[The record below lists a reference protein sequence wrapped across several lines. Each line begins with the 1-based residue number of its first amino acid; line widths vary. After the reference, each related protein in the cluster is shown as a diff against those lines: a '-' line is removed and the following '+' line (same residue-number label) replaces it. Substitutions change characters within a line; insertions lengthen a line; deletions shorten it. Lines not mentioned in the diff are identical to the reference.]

1 MHVLH
6 MKVKRNKNSK
16 MTKSVA
22 SEDAKFYALIDILK
36 KRALSCGAKSSN
48 RNVFKSNKH
57 KAIIVRRHP
66 ALRYNVILGNEYQQK
81 AAELNARKI
90 SLKDWAKFLG
100 EFFKKYPGRID
111 RAKHDFKLFIY
122 LESHNFCVD
131 ISENDVRTKIV
142 ALPMPDKVTGGP
154 NDHLAVSF
162 EHAINSQIMKYISQ
176 TQTNIEVLTKL

>member
-1 MHVLH
+1 M
-6 MKVKRNKNSK
+6 NKK
-16 MTKSVA
+16 A
-22 SEDAKFYALIDILK
+22 SEEAVVFNDLVGVLK
-36 KRALSCGAKSSN
+36 KYALSCGAKPSN
-48 RNVFKSNKH
+48 RNVYKSRKH
-57 KAIIVRRHP
+57 KAIIVKKHPYLHYRVVLGAVYRAKESEFNRR
-66 ALRYNVILGNEYQQK
+66 E
-81 AAELNARKI
+81 I
-90 SLKDWAKFLG
+90 SLNDWYVFLS
-100 EFFKKYPGRID
+100 EFSKKYPGRID

-142 ALPMPDKVTGGP
+142 ALPMPDEVTGGP

>member
-1 MHVLH
+1 MI
-6 MKVKRNKNSK
+6 
-16 MTKSVA
+16 KSVA

-36 KRALSCGAKSSN
+36 KRALSCGDKSSN

-66 ALRYNVILGNEYQQK
+66 ALGYNVILGNEYQQK
-81 AAELNARKI
+81 VAELKAQKI
-90 SLKDWAKFLG
+90 SLTDWTNFIG
-100 EFFKKYPGRID
+100 DFVSRYPGKLE
-111 RAKHDFKLFIY
+111 RAKHKFKLFIY
-122 LESHNFCVD
+122 LENHKFCVD

-162 EHAINSQIMKYISQ
+162 EHAINSHIMKYISQ